1 MKMIGNRI
9 LKISALG
16 LLKIALK
23 LALVMAHKAL
33 DWL

>member
-1 MKMIGNRI
+1 MMGNMM

-16 LLKIALK
+16 LEKMALK

-33 DWL
+33 D